1 MSQWVGTLIAH
12 GIRRVRQ
19 KTNKRLCKRVAAQF
33 VNEMIDN
40 AKKIAEDKR
49 AAIQPVYLCVYTTYN
64 SVWNIVST
72 MTMMIAN
79 LLTRTAG
86 KPRKK
91 RNGDSECHAEEGGCE
106 THWREESFHPADTF
120 VRLPESIM
128 GSPRQNGDRQDC
140 KEAH

>member
-1 MSQWVGTLIAH
+1 LHAFCEDARSFVNASVSQWVGTLIAH

-106 THWREESFHPADTF
+106 THWREEIRLCIHQI
-120 VRLPESIM
+120 RLPE
-128 GSPRQNGDRQDC
+128 RYVC
-140 KEAH
+140 A